1 MQSRAPGR
9 RAALAALG
17 GLAASAL
24 LSVAGPALAQTAQ
37 PQSKP
42 MVPAPPSPGPLK
54 PSKGSSLTNLSV
66 EQKTM
71 LAEVNRYFNSIR
83 TLQGSFT
90 QFGPDGSR
98 SDGKFALARP
108 GKIRFN
114 YSKPATL
121 DVIADGVDVV
131 VRDRKLATQDLYPLS
146 QTPLKFLLADRIDLT
161 SEANVT
167 QVSVEPDLIT
177 MVVRQSTVFG
187 DGQLTL
193 LFARP
198 VLELKQ
204 WIVTDAQGQET
215 TVVVFDTVPNG
226 AVDDKLFFI
235 DRTRILK

>member
-1 MQSRAPGR
+1 MPTRAPGR
-9 RAALAALG
+9 RAVLAALG
-17 GLAASAL
+17 GLATAVLALAASP
-24 LSVAGPALAQTAQ
+24 VLAQTAQ
-37 PQSKP
+37 PQPKP
-42 MVPAPPSPGPLK
+42 AVPAPPSPGPVK
-54 PSKGSSLTNLSV
+54 PGKGSALPGLSG
-66 EQKTM
+66 EQRTV
-71 LAEVNRYFNSIR
+71 LAEVNRYFNAIR

-108 GKIRFN
+108 GKIRFS
-114 YSKPATL
+114 YAKPATL

-193 LFARP
+193 LFGRP
-198 VLELKQ
+198 VLDLKQ

-215 TVVVFDTVPNG
+215 TVVVFDTVPNEP
-226 AVDDKLFFI
+226 VDDKLFFI